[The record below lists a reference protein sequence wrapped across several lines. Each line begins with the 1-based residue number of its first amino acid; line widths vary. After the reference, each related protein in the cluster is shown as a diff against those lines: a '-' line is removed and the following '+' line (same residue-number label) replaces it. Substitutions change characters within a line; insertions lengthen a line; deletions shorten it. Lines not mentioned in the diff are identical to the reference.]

1 MVDAGI
7 LGPDDRVELIEGE
20 IIEMSPIG
28 PRHASIVNRLTGI
41 LATLFARKFVVSI
54 QNPVVLN
61 DYSVPQ
67 PDLAVLKWR
76 DDYYAQE
83 LPAVQDTL
91 IAIEVSDTTL
101 EKDRGVKLPLY
112 ARTGIPEVWLIDLYN
127 DRIEVHSALLNGVY
141 QRSRIVQRDQDV
153 QSDAIPQLT
162 LTADEIL
169 G

>member
-1 MVDAGI
+1 MGDAGI
-7 LGPDDRVELIEGE
+7 LGPDERVELIEGE

-28 PRHASIVNRLTGI
+28 PRHASTVNRLAGI
-41 LATLFARKFVVSI
+41 LATLFAGKFVVSI

-76 DDYYAQE
+76 DDYYARE
-83 LPAVQDTL
+83 LPSVQDTL

-112 ARTGIPEVWLIDLYN
+112 ARAGIPEVWLIDLYN
-127 DRIEVHSALLNGVY
+127 DRIEVHSALLNDGY
-141 QRSRIVQRDQDV
+141 QRSRIVQRNQNV
-153 QSDAIPQLT
+153 QSEVLPQLT
-162 LTADEIL
+162 LAADEIL